1 MDGWAI
7 DSYGLR
13 AAHRQSVLDQL
24 RDADR
29 LHVSPFTWHPGEAV
43 SAGNIRQSIGS
54 DTDAPAKL
62 TSISP
67 DGRRIHNRAVG
78 LLDMRLHDLHERGVL
93 VVAADHECDPQLVA
107 DVEGSWKAAG
117 LVSRPTN
124 ETFSSVLTADRLG
137 VDLVTDD
144 IDVRM
149 LADHW
154 RVGTMTIADFAS
166 AIAA

>member
-24 RDADR
+24 RDTDR
-29 LHVSPFTWHPGEAV
+29 LHVSPFTWHPGDA
-43 SAGNIRQSIGS
+43 AGTGNIGHSLGS
-54 DTDAPAKL
+54 DCDASAKL
-62 TSISP
+62 TSVGP
-67 DGRRIHNRAVG
+67 DGRRTHIRAAG
-78 LLDMRLHDLHERGVL
+78 LLTARLRDLHERGVL
-93 VVAADHECDPQLVA
+93 VVVGDPQCGPQLVA
-107 DVEGSWKAAG
+107 EVEGSWQAAG

-124 ETFSSVLTADRLG
+124 ETFTSVLTADRLG

-144 IDVRM
+144 IDVRR

-154 RVGTMTIADFAS
+154 QVATMTVADFAS